1 MNLRKVLNFLL
12 FLISFSCSAQKQNVI
27 KNFNI
32 ETFNENKNNI
42 NEYTYLTK
50 DSTRVEQNR
59 WQFGF
64 EEVITK
70 NKALLSTYNKY
81 YESGKIK
88 FTGDFFPN
96 DFEKGIWKEY
106 DEQGNLIKETNYD
119 ALYKFTWEDILKL
132 MEERGIEF
140 VNPYLRII
148 RDLVDGH
155 PYWGITWEDKQILK
169 LRHIGIDGI
178 NGEIVQDIEKDY
190 PIGGEYGNE
199 EDE

>member
-1 MNLRKVLNFLL
+1 MCIRDR
-12 FLISFSCSAQKQNVI
+12 
-27 KNFNI
+27 
-32 ETFNENKNNI
+32 
-42 NEYTYLTK
+42 

-70 NKALLSTYNKY
+70 NKALLSTHNKY

-106 DEQGNLIKETNYD
+106 NEKGDLIKETNYD
-119 ALYKFTWEDILKL
+119 APYKFTWEDILKL
-132 MEERGIEF
+132 IEERKLDMTHDQFQVSRSFGFGTENIGQESERPFWAITHGIEGRYILG
-140 VNPYLRII
+140 VII
-148 RDLVDGH
+148 ID
-155 PYWGITWEDKQILK
+155 
-169 LRHIGIDGI
+169 GIDGSI
-178 NGEIVQDIEKDY
+178 IKEYEEDY
-190 PIGGEYGNE
+190 PTGGEYGNE